1 MHSQHKD
8 RFVRSVEVKT
18 SGGGV
23 EVMPNSENL
32 ATQEDPL
39 PNDIPETQYMTKLYY
54 FPVWYD
60 GCVDCRSNSG
70 PSDTRN
76 TQHTSTA
83 EREPKRKVSSY
94 YNTLELLLRNLC
106 MLR

>member
-54 FPVWYD
+54 FPV
-60 GCVDCRSNSG
+60 
-70 PSDTRN
+70 
-76 TQHTSTA
+76 
-83 EREPKRKVSSY
+83 
-94 YNTLELLLRNLC
+94 
-106 MLR
+106 